1 MNLLDPLFGSQA
13 IDNIFADW
21 SRLQRMLD
29 FEAALARAEARV
41 DVIPRTAATA
51 IANKCRA
58 DLFDLASLAHAA
70 ANAGNLAIPMVK
82 QLTDLV
88 SRDDMEAMRYVHW
101 GATSQDA
108 IDTGLV
114 LQLRDAFDKISADG
128 NRLCDLLADLAADHR
143 ATPVAARTWMQQAVP
158 TVFGLK
164 AAGWLDA
171 MTRHRT
177 RLQEV
182 RGRVLVLQFGG
193 AAGTLASLGQRGLD
207 VAKALAEE
215 LQLDLPALSWHAHR
229 DRLAEVATTLA
240 LLTGTLGKMARDI
253 SSQMQTEIAEVF
265 EPVGRGRGGSSTMP
279 HKRNPVACAVIL
291 SAADRVPALAS
302 IMLTAMSQEHERG
315 LGGWHAEWETLPEL
329 VRVSAGALRS
339 VLETV
344 AGLEIDT
351 HRMRQNLEITQ
362 GLIFAE
368 AITMSLGKHIG
379 KPAAH
384 QLIEIASRKAVAE
397 KKHLRDVLS
406 ADPEVTSHLSTAEL
420 EKLFEPL
427 NYTGVAGQF
436 IDRAIAASKAGDGE
450 SQ

>member
-1 MNLLDPLFGSQA
+1 MNLLDPLFGSEA
-13 IDNIFADW
+13 IDKIFADS

-41 DVIPRTAATA
+41 DVIPRTAATS

-58 DLFDLASLAHAA
+58 DLFDLAALAHAA
-70 ANAGNLAIPMVK
+70 ANAGNLAIPMVQ

-88 SRDDMEAMRYVHW
+88 GRDDKEAMRYVHW

-114 LQLRDAFDKISADG
+114 LQLRDAFDGIAADV
-128 NRLCDLLADLAADHR
+128 NRLCDLLAQLAGAHR

-158 TVFGLK
+158 MVFGLK
-164 AAGWLDA
+164 AAGWLDT

-182 RGRVLVLQFGG
+182 RGRVLALQFGG

-240 LLTGTLGKMARDI
+240 LQTGTLGKMARDI
-253 SSQMQTEIAEVF
+253 SLQMQTEIGEVF
-265 EPVGRGRGGSSTMP
+265 EPVGEGRGGSSTMP

-291 SAADRVPALAS
+291 SAADRVPGLAS
-302 IMLTAMSQEHERG
+302 IMLSAMSQEHERG

-329 VRVSAGALRS
+329 VQVSAGALRAM
-339 VLETV
+339 LGTV
-344 AGLEIDT
+344 AGLEIDA

-379 KPAAH
+379 RPAAH
-384 QLIEIASRKAVAE
+384 QLIEIASRKAAAE
-397 KKHLRDVLS
+397 KKHLREVLS
-406 ADPEVTSHLSTAEL
+406 ADPQVTSHLSTAEL

-436 IDRAIAASKAGDGE
+436 IDRAIAASKVGASE

>member
-1 MNLLDPLFGSQA
+1 MNLLDPLFGSDA
-13 IDNIFADW
+13 IDKIFADS

-41 DVIPRTAATA
+41 DVIPRAAATS

-58 DLFDLASLAHAA
+58 DLFDLAALAHAA
-70 ANAGNLAIPMVK
+70 ANAGNLAIPMVQ

-88 SRDDMEAMRYVHW
+88 GRDDKEAMRYVHW

-114 LQLRDAFDKISADG
+114 LQLRDAFDGIAADV
-128 NRLCDLLADLAADHR
+128 NRLCDLLAQLAGAHR

-158 TVFGLK
+158 MVFGLK

-182 RGRVLVLQFGG
+182 RGRVLALQFGG

-240 LLTGTLGKMARDI
+240 LQTGTLGKMARDV
-253 SSQMQTEIAEVF
+253 SLQMQTEIGEVF
-265 EPVGRGRGGSSTMP
+265 EPVGQGRGGSSTMP

-329 VRVSAGALRS
+329 VQVSAGALRAM
-339 VLETV
+339 LGTV
-344 AGLEIDT
+344 AGLEIDA

-379 KPAAH
+379 RPAAH
-384 QLIEIASRKAVAE
+384 QLIEIASRKATAE
-397 KKHLRDVLS
+397 KKHLREVLS
-406 ADPEVTSHLSTAEL
+406 ADPQVTSHLSTAEL

-436 IDRAIAASKAGDGE
+436 IDRAIAASKVGASE

>member
-1 MNLLDPLFGSQA
+1 MNLLDPLFGSEA
-13 IDNIFADW
+13 IDKIFADS

-58 DLFDLASLAHAA
+58 DLFDLAALAHAA
-70 ANAGNLAIPMVK
+70 ANAGNLAIPMVQ

-88 SRDDMEAMRYVHW
+88 GRDDKEAMRYVHW

-114 LQLRDAFDKISADG
+114 LQLRDAFDGIAADV
-128 NRLCDLLADLAADHR
+128 NRLCDLLAQLAGAHR

-158 TVFGLK
+158 MVFGLK

-182 RGRVLVLQFGG
+182 RGRVLALQFGG

-240 LLTGTLGKMARDI
+240 LQTGTLGKMARDI
-253 SSQMQTEIAEVF
+253 SLQMQTEIGEVF
-265 EPVGRGRGGSSTMP
+265 EPVGQGRGGSSTMP

-302 IMLTAMSQEHERG
+302 IMLSAMSQEHERG

-329 VRVSAGALRS
+329 VQVSAGALRAM
-339 VLETV
+339 LGTV
-344 AGLEIDT
+344 AGLEIDA

-379 KPAAH
+379 RPAAH
-384 QLIEIASRKAVAE
+384 QLIEIASRKAAAE
-397 KKHLRDVLS
+397 KKHLREVLS
-406 ADPEVTSHLSTAEL
+406 ADPQVTSHLSTADL

-436 IDRAIAASKAGDGE
+436 IDRAIAASKAGASE